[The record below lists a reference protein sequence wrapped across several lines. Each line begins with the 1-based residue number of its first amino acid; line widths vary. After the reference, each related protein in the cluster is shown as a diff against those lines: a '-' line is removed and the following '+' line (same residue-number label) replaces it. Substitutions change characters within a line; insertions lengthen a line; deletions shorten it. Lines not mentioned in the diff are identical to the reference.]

1 MTRNQLIDAIRD
13 ANNHDTWSE
22 LVTCIKRSDD
32 ANAFATI
39 FAHSVERQS
48 MDAAVYDAA
57 KLLYESNVTC
67 RLDCD
72 SAILA
77 MLSSWDISIEE
88 VPWYLANQFGA
99 EVINR
104 HVENLLELSMDD
116 AACTILKSIRYWVGL
131 CPRAA

>member
-13 ANNHDTWSE
+13 ANNHGTWSE

-32 ANAFATI
+32 ANVFATI

-48 MDAAVYDAA
+48 IGAAVYDAA

-67 RLDCD
+67 RLNCE

-77 MLSSWDISIEE
+77 MLGSWDISIEE

-99 EVINR
+99 KEINS
-104 HVENLLELSMDD
+104 HVENLLELSTDD
-116 AACTILKSIRYWVGL
+116 AECTILKSIRYWVGL
-131 CPRAA
+131 SPKAA